1 MSAEIQPAGPNDPTE
16 VPEVRPPEQEI
27 EPARPVADVERELA
41 GFFAEAT
48 SDGLFPA
55 IAFGLDPRG
64 APDTVGLLT
73 TPIADFAVALEIV
86 ERVQEESVTPYRYI
100 PLRSVQYIADKN
112 AIMRL
117 WTRRID
123 GLDSNNQDH
132 RRLVSRL
139 MAYCTASRWK
149 SRAFA
154 LVDMVEFSLAS
165 TPEQLSL
172 RMSLGQ
178 AINQCVKRMYALSA
192 KRVLPTASVRG
203 FNRISTGDGFYIWNF
218 DGSAD
223 GHVSLF
229 LLTILLMT
237 QTRALFEQEAS
248 PLQLRAAFGLGEAYT
263 FPYHGP
269 GIPPSASCQ
278 GFMPDAIGPV
288 LNQLNRFLA
297 AAAPGQILVAP
308 FDEAGRHER
317 PGERLDVTTMLTRIR
332 SEILPAEL
340 TPAEA
345 VKAHDID
352 LRCDPPSILRL
363 TDKHD
368 RVHHCFNVCGKIPH
382 RPHGRATSLQSIG
395 LMTDSA
401 LDLRATRFRAG

>member
-1 MSAEIQPAGPNDPTE
+1 MSDDMDETLAGSAESDRRR
-16 VPEVRPPEQEI
+16 PEVEHGGPSEVTEALHTGI
-27 EPARPVADVERELA
+27 A

-55 IAFGLDPRG
+55 VAFGLDPNG
-64 APDTVGLLT
+64 APSTVGVLT
-73 TPIADFAVALEIV
+73 TPITDFPVSLQIV
-86 ERVQEESVTPYRYI
+86 ERVCHETVTPYRFVPLQRLKYI
-100 PLRSVQYIADKN
+100 GDKN

-117 WTRRID
+117 ALREIPS
-123 GLDSNNQDH
+123 LDTKRPEH
-132 RRLVSRL
+132 RKAVSRI

-154 LVDMVEFSLAS
+154 LVDMAGFSLCS

-178 AINQCVKRMYALSA
+178 AINTCLRRMYPLSISE
-192 KRVLPTASVRG
+192 VIPEASIRG

-223 GHVSLF
+223 GHVALF
-229 LLTILLMT
+229 LLLVLLMG
-237 QTRALFEQEAS
+237 QTRALHEGSGS
-248 PLQLRAAFGLGEAYT
+248 PLELRAAFAIGEAYT

-269 GIPPSASCQ
+269 GIPPSGAYH

-288 LNQLNRFLA
+288 LNQLQRFLA

-308 FDEAGRHER
+308 FDEPGRENR
-317 PGERLDVTTMLTRIR
+317 PNERLNVETMLTRIR

-340 TPAEA
+340 GPDDA
-345 VKAHDID
+345 VKSHDIE
-352 LRCDPPSILRL
+352 LRL
-363 TDKHD
+363 DPNTELRVTDKHEQ
-368 RVHHCFNVCGKIPH
+368 VHHCYNVCGSIPH
-382 RPHGRATSLQSIG
+382 RPTGSKLSLQRVG
-395 LMTDSA
+395 LVTDSSEE
-401 LDLRATRFRAG
+401 LTERRFRTT